1 MTRLRVQTVDHAGAR
16 EIFPELSKV
25 HAECF
30 PDDVPTDVEEE
41 SADAFFDRVTWL
53 HEETE
58 ATWFLLREVASTPED
73 EEIGALIGFA
83 CGYKYADSWYGAH
96 LGVIPRKRKRGYGS
110 YLMRISQAHA
120 ADLGIRRLQASVEV
134 DPRIRRGRLLRYYIR
149 HGAKLVNT
157 GIGSAG
163 SAAGSVVRIERHFT
177 PEIAQKELARSRDRV
192 LNRRFAVPH
201 LAMIAVAFGVAA
213 KFRVQHSS

>member
-25 HAECF
+25 HAKCF

-41 SADAFFDRVTWL
+41 SADEFFDRVTWL

-58 ATWFLLREVASTPED
+58 ATWFLLREVTWTSED

-96 LGVIPRKRKRGYGS
+96 
-110 YLMRISQAHA
+110 
-120 ADLGIRRLQASVEV
+120 
-134 DPRIRRGRLLRYYIR
+134 
-149 HGAKLVNT
+149 
-157 GIGSAG
+157 
-163 SAAGSVVRIERHFT
+163 
-177 PEIAQKELARSRDRV
+177 
-192 LNRRFAVPH
+192 
-201 LAMIAVAFGVAA
+201 
-213 KFRVQHSS
+213 